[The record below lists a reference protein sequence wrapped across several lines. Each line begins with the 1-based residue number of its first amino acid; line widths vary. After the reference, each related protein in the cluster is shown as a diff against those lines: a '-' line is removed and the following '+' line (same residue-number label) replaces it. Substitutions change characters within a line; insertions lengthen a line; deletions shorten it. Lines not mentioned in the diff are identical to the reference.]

1 MNKLRILNHEQY
13 CCRET
18 LFGFSLEIAFCYYMA
33 SLVMLIE
40 AGETLMTAALGI
52 GDIFY
57 LTDVEY
63 GK

>member
-1 MNKLRILNHEQY
+1 MRILNHEQY
-13 CCRET
+13 CSRET
-18 LFGFSLEIAFCYYMA
+18 LLGFSLEIAFCYYVA

-40 AGETLMTAALGI
+40 LGETLMTALLGI
-52 GDIFY
+52 GSIFL